1 MHVKNLAQ
9 SKHSIN
15 TKHSRYSFILGS
27 SHPNSLPVHQR
38 QPLQRAFQREMER
51 PPGSSSRVGP
61 TIQKVG
67 KMVRVTVPA
76 IGLLKDP
83 AKAPSSWEGEH
94 IVYMLLARERHTAK
108 PSQSTEKSTHPSRGH
123 GKSVMDNWGDASQL
137 ATPSL
142 CSSTAPPGL
151 HRECN
156 VSRIPQHSV
165 MCPNHQGH
173 LGPRVFSSQKG
184 LLTISFPLHTCPI
197 N

>member
-15 TKHSRYSFILGS
+15 TKHSRYSFIPGS

-151 HRECN
+151 HRECD
-156 VSRIPQHSV
+156 VSRITATQCNVPQPS
-165 MCPNHQGH
+165 G
-173 LGPRVFSSQKG
+173 
-184 LLTISFPLHTCPI
+184 SFGT
-197 N
+197 